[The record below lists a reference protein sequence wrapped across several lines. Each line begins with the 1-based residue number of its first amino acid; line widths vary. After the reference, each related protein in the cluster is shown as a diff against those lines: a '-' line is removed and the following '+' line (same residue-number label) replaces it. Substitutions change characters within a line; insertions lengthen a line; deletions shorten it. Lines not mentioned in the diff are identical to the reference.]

1 MLMRLAGIRNVL
13 PVIYRIFRV
22 VSAANGKIVGRIP
35 II

>member
-22 VSAANGKIVGRIP
+22 VPAVNGKIVG
-35 II
+35 

>member
-22 VSAANGKIVGRIP
+22 VPAVNGKFVG
-35 II
+35 